1 MKKFI
6 LIFLSVIC
14 VAGVVALGWL
24 IFNSKSIASI
34 EIDGQIQTLYVAG
47 QDIDFEGAK
56 LKVTY
61 KNGNVKFVDM
71 TNKSVKINQF
81 STSLKTHG
89 KMKIT
94 YKSQV
99 LDVEYDVLQ
108 AGMYYVSSEVS
119 YYADG
124 STSMPNSYDA
134 KSSKLLLY
142 IRNNGEVDHYYLD
155 NSGRYCMHD
164 GSYDKSYKYE
174 IVGDTLNAYLG
185 SEDYVVSIK
194 AHYSDNGEVAY
205 KYTKVNANDQGLN
218 ISKNEK
224 VFSYYDM
231 KSEEFRTITNSD
243 IDLSQTSGVVGNHV
257 TFSRYQTIK
266 SSNKTMFLMVRF
278 GNDHFMTEV
287 CVHICDEMIE
297 TNSLD
302 TSTYIESDT
311 MYIYYQKGAGHTRQA
326 IHYKVV

>member
-34 EIDGQIQTLYVAG
+34 EIDGQIQTLYIAG

-61 KNGNVKFVDM
+61 KNGNVKFVNM

-99 LDVEYDVLQ
+99 LDVEYDVIQ
-108 AGMYYVSSEVS
+108 AGMYYVSAEQS
-119 YYADG
+119 YFAG
-124 STSMPNSYDA
+124 ETAPLPTTYDA
-134 KSSKLLLY
+134 KSAEMLLY
-142 IRNNGEVDHYYLD
+142 IRDNGELDYYYLD
-155 NSGRYCMHD
+155 GSGRYCMHD

-185 SEDYVVSIK
+185 SDSYVVPIQ
-194 AHYSDNGEVAY
+194 ADYSSDGNVEY
-205 KYTKVNANDQGLN
+205 KSTKVYKDDIGLE
-218 ISKNEK
+218 ISRNVKT
-224 VFSYYDM
+224 FSYYEM
-231 KSEEFRTITNSD
+231 KSENYRTIINSNV
-243 IDLSQTSGVVGNHV
+243 DLSRTAGVVGNV
-257 TFSRYQTIK
+257 VNFGRNQTIK
-266 SSNKTMFLMVRF
+266 TSGKIMFLFVAYH
-278 GNDHFMTEV
+278 NDHFMHAV
-287 CVHICDEMIE
+287 YVHICDEMISN
-297 TNSLD
+297 NSLD
-302 TSTYIESDT
+302 TSVPVESDT
-311 MYIYYQKGAGHTRQA
+311 MYIHYQKGAGHA
-326 IHYKVV
+326 DAVIHYKVV